1 MALLYINSNNKG
13 NVVSKH
19 TDEDITRWNKDWGQ
33 DIKED
38 PEQDIKEDTEE
49 NKKCLH
55 IFALRRS
62 IWGDIETVG
71 KFNYEYD
78 ISHISCFPHA
88 IGWIID
94 TIAQCKVLLDN
105 KSSRIIYN
113 EELNTVA
120 IVDESKCAAVQGDRK
135 IWEYCRRELELYV
148 E

>member
-1 MALLYINSNNKG
+1 MAILYINSNNKG

-19 TDEDITRWNKDWGQ
+19 TDEDVTRWNKDWGQ
-33 DIKED
+33 DIKEE

-49 NKKCLH
+49 NKKGLH

-71 KFNYEYD
+71 RFNYEYD
-78 ISHISCFPHA
+78 ISDISSFPHA
-88 IGWIID
+88 IRWIID
-94 TIAQCKVLLDN
+94 TISHCKVLLDN
-105 KSSRIIYN
+105 KSSRIIYS
-113 EELNTVA
+113 EKLDTVA
-120 IVDESKCAAVQGDRK
+120 IVDESKCAAVQGNRK